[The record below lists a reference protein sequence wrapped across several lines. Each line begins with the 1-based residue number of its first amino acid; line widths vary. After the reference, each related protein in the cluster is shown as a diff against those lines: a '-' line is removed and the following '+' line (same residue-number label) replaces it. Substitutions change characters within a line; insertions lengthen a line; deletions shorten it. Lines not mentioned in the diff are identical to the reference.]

1 MKDIILEFDSVSYC
15 YHTQEGETEAVKDLS
30 FRVERGE
37 FFGIVGPSG
46 CGKSTILSMA
56 ASLLKQSGGNILIC
70 GDSPDSSTG
79 KVAYMLQHDHLFG
92 WRTILKNC
100 TIGLEIQHKLT
111 NKKTEEV
118 IEMLNQYG
126 LGNFV
131 NAYPHQLSGGMR
143 QRAALV
149 RTLALDPDILLLDEP
164 FSALDYHTR
173 LTVADEI
180 SSIIRAAGKTA
191 ILVTHDISEA
201 VSMCDRVAVL
211 SSRPATITSIYEIDL
226 NEYSALQRRQH
237 PLFSTYFNT
246 IWKEL
251 MKNAGNEQ

>member
-15 YHTQEGETEAVKDLS
+15 YHTRDGETEAVKDLS
-30 FRVERGE
+30 FAVGRGE

-46 CGKSTILSMA
+46 CGKSTVLSMA
-56 ASLLKQSGGNILIC
+56 SSLLKPSSGTVRVC
-70 GDSPDSSTG
+70 GKDPEDSKG
-79 KVAYMLQHDHLFG
+79 KVAYMLQRDHLFG

-100 TIGLEIQHKLT
+100 TVGLEIRHRLT
-111 NKKTEEV
+111 PEKIAEIT
-118 IEMLNQYG
+118 EMLDQYG
-126 LGNFV
+126 LGSFV
-131 NAYPHQLSGGMR
+131 DAYPHQLSGGMR

-149 RTLALDPDILLLDEP
+149 RTLALDPEILLLDEP

-180 SSIIRAAGKTA
+180 SSIIRESGKTA
-191 ILVTHDISEA
+191 VLVTHDISEA

-211 SSRPATITSIYEIDL
+211 SARPATITQVYDIAL
-226 NEYSALQRRQH
+226 KGVSALNRREH
-237 PLFSTYFNT
+237 PMFSTYFNT

-251 MKNAGNEQ
+251 MKNAGIEQ